1 MLSTLKEP
9 ATVATLTVQT
19 LLKGP
24 VEVAEDQLTT
34 FVTPLLG
41 FPQLKRWLFYQ
52 TQSGPSYWIQSVED
66 PKVGFCVLAPFQAGL
81 DPDMELGRDDVADI
95 GAKDASDIDV
105 YTMVVLDKDPAQ
117 RRTNLRAPILVCR
130 TTRLAKQ
137 VVLQDTRLPIRFF
150 LRDLQTKAR

>member
-9 ATVATLTVQT
+9 TVATLTIQT

-24 VEVAEDQLTT
+24 VAVAEDQLTT

-41 FPQLKRWLFYQ
+41 FPKLKRWLFYQ
-52 TQSGPSYWIQSVED
+52 TQVGPTYWIQSVED

-81 DPDMELGRDDVADI
+81 DPDIELGAEDVSDI
-95 GAKDASDIDV
+95 GAKDVSDIDV
-105 YTMVVLDKDPAQ
+105 FTMVVLDKDPAQ

-150 LRDLQTKAR
+150 LRDLTPKGH

>member
-9 ATVATLTVQT
+9 TVATLTVQT

-24 VEVAEDQLTT
+24 VEVNEDQLTT

-52 TQSGPSYWIQSVED
+52 TVTGPSYWIQSVED
-66 PKVGFCVLAPFQAGL
+66 PKVGFCVIAPFQAGL
-81 DPDMELGRDDVADI
+81 DPDIELSSEDVADI
-95 GAKDASDIDV
+95 GAKDPSDIDV
-105 YTMVVLDKDPAQ
+105 FTMVVLDKDPAQ

-130 TTRLAKQ
+130 TTRKAKQ
-137 VVLQDTRLPIRFF
+137 VVLQDTRLPIKFY
-150 LRDLQTKAR
+150 LRDLKPTGR